1 MKSWISNH
9 PGVGWQARADPG
21 IRGVRIAIALL
32 CSLSA
37 HVLLISPAL
46 SQFDVTPMLETTLGS
61 VSAVRRSV
69 IAQKSGRL
77 QVFLVADAR
86 LSSARNPPDPESTEH
101 AGQSP
106 GAPGADGQDGARAG
120 DASAKRS
127 LARLMPAP
135 QAATLPLFP
144 AAAYYRPD
152 ELDKRP
158 QIKKQ
163 IEPEFPLSVN
173 PGAKG
178 VVNARLFID
187 ASGIVE
193 QVLILSAQPIGLFEH
208 SVVQAFEGAR
218 YTPGIRGG
226 KPVRSQLTLA
236 IEFDSEIPR

>member
-9 PGVGWQARADPG
+9 AGVGWSSKTDPG
-21 IRGVRIAIALL
+21 IRGVRFAIALL

-46 SQFDVTPMLETTLGS
+46 SQFDATPMLETMLGS

-77 QVFLVADAR
+77 QVFLAADAR
-86 LSSARNPPDPESTEH
+86 LSSARNAPPDSTEH

-106 GAPGADGQDGARAG
+106 DASGADGQDGAHDG

-144 AAAYYRPD
+144 TAAYYRPD

-208 SVVQAFEGAR
+208 AVVQAFEGAR